1 MARSEDLTKVMR
13 KVFGNR
19 VEEVSDI
26 RKGLQHDIRQK
37 RVYERE
43 KKWAKARTT
52 WIDPWSPIVVLLLD
66 RSGNHIDERTS
77 PMGMYRVTNTWTT
90 V

>member
-1 MARSEDLTKVMR
+1 MARSEDLTKEMR

-52 WIDPWSPIVVLLLD
+52 WIDPWSPIVVLLLE
-66 RSGNHIDERTS
+66 RSGNRFEERTS
-77 PMGMYRVTNTWTT
+77 PISTCRITNS
-90 V
+90 